1 MHYSPVNCPAKNLK
15 NRSEFV
21 KQRKNLIQII
31 NMNLMNNSYGSETMV
46 NGLDI
51 RSKYKLKLQ
60 LNLSYPNT

>member
-1 MHYSPVNCPAKNLK
+1 MHYSPVNCPAKNFK

-21 KQRKNLIQII
+21 KQRKNVQII
-31 NMNLMNNSYGSETMV
+31 NLNLMYNSYGFETMV
-46 NGLDI
+46 NGFDI

>member
-21 KQRKNLIQII
+21 KQRKNDIQII
-31 NMNLMNNSYGSETMV
+31 NMNLMNNSYGFETMV

-51 RSKYKLKLQ
+51 KGKYKLQ

>member
-1 MHYSPVNCPAKNLK
+1 MHYSPVNCPAKNFK

-21 KQRKNLIQII
+21 KQRKNVQII
-31 NMNLMNNSYGSETMV
+31 NLNLMYNSYGFETMV

-51 RSKYKLKLQ
+51 RSKYKLQ